1 MRKLLSAATAIAV
14 LMSFTGCINKES
26 TPNPTNS
33 TSNHTD
39 ILSPSEKKEPVV
51 LTYAVATKPSKEEQA
66 VIDKFN
72 ETDNGYMVEVKDYSV
87 FFDSKNSEWWQISEE
102 NQKIFNISIVQDISQ
117 GEVDI
122 IRDKYLG
129 GSTNTMDI
137 FANKGFLLDLYQF
150 MNEDNEINQ
159 TTLNSHILQLHETDG
174 SLYMLPTFYMV
185 DTLIGETRYVGEKE
199 NWSVD
204 DMISYWEKMPEG
216 SKIDGRREKD
226 YVYMTILRGSLNYY
240 VDYKKGTSSFNSPQF
255 RKTLEFCN
263 TFDTPLNYY
272 NEQAPYAIN
281 FVRETVFTDFTAFH
295 NTLYYFKNEPVTFV
309 GYPSEDNSGSYIDSI
324 GNRFAVCASVS
335 DEKKQG
341 AWEFL
346 KMFAM
351 EEYQTDFC
359 MQTEDLLIDGTKM
372 TAYYGDNGFPINL
385 DVYNTIAENTINGKY
400 VNELTGEDY
409 EEDDLGLLTHEEL
422 NRLTTYINSVPSIKT
437 NIDNDLSEIIK
448 EEILSYFNN
457 EKSIDETISN
467 IQNKAELMV
476 SEKQ

>member
-102 NQKIFNISIVQDISQ
+102 NQKNFNISIVQDISQ

-150 MNEDNEINQ
+150 MNEDSEINQ

-204 DMISYWEKMPEG
+204 DMISYWEKCRKEAKLTDAG
-216 SKIDGRREKD
+216 
-226 YVYMTILRGSLNYY
+226 
-240 VDYKKGTSSFNSPQF
+240 KKTM
-255 RKTLEFCN
+255 
-263 TFDTPLNYY
+263 
-272 NEQAPYAIN
+272 
-281 FVRETVFTDFTAFH
+281 
-295 NTLYYFKNEPVTFV
+295 
-309 GYPSEDNSGSYIDSI
+309 YI
-324 GNRFAVCASVS
+324 
-335 DEKKQG
+335 
-341 AWEFL
+341 
-346 KMFAM
+346 
-351 EEYQTDFC
+351 
-359 MQTEDLLIDGTKM
+359 
-372 TAYYGDNGFPINL
+372 
-385 DVYNTIAENTINGKY
+385 
-400 VNELTGEDY
+400 
-409 EEDDLGLLTHEEL
+409 
-422 NRLTTYINSVPSIKT
+422 
-437 NIDNDLSEIIK
+437 
-448 EEILSYFNN
+448 
-457 EKSIDETISN
+457 
-467 IQNKAELMV
+467 
-476 SEKQ
+476 